1 MMKDLAAL
9 KKRYEQDRVEIQLGG
24 LASNLSRIAWCMR
37 RPEAATS
44 LTAMLRES
52 KYFAEWA
59 ALRAPLETQAVL
71 AEVQV
76 DMALWERMSLKG
88 RGSPEQA
95 ETWAQRLL
103 RLSGLT
109 AE

>member
-1 MMKDLAAL
+1 MRDLAAL
-9 KKRYEQDRVEIQLGG
+9 KQRYEQDRVAVQIGG

-37 RPEAATS
+37 RSEASAG
-44 LTAMLRES
+44 LAAMLRES

-59 ALRAPLETQAVL
+59 AARAPLETQEVL

-76 DMALWERMSLKG
+76 ELALWERKSAKG
-88 RGSPEQA
+88 QFSPEDA
-95 ETWAQRLL
+95 DMWVQRLL
-103 RLSGLT
+103 RVSGLM